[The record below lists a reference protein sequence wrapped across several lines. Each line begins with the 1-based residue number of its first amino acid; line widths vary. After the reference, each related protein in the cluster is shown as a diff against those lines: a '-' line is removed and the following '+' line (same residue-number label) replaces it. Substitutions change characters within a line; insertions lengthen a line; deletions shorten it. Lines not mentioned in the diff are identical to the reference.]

1 MVKVSVVLPVYNV
14 EPYLRDCMDSIVNQT
29 LTDTEIICVNDGSPD
44 NSLDILKEYASRDER
59 ITVIDQEN
67 GGHAVATNR
76 GIDMATGDYLFL
88 MDSDDVLDLRAL
100 ELTYEKAIEKEVDF
114 VLFKAINYDDENDRY
129 YETEVYSMDKIAAV
143 VGEKVFDYNDI
154 KELMFEAIVTPWS
167 KLFKREFIMEN
178 NIRFPEGLIFEDN
191 VFFYEALLK
200 AKRIY
205 FLKEFLFI
213 RRWYPKSST
222 MNGDLRFLNSIDVA
236 NLTIDVFKENGEFEN
251 YRHYLY
257 DKKINTI
264 YYRFRH
270 VKDEFKEVFFQEMK
284 KDMIKLMDDEN
295 WDSFINSI
303 NYRNKKFFEQ
313 VIISENALE
322 FIAIRK
328 IYDKKMDC
336 YNKFLPKDLH
346 KNAIKDNIEY
356 FHKLSGTSQ
365 EYYFYQLKK
374 LFNSII
380 NSDLAYTY
388 HFNNLE
394 YRHKKIFEQ
403 VVISYNY
410 EEYKKIRSTYDKKM
424 LNNSLNG
431 RYNAINNKLSQ
442 IKEISTN

>member
-29 LTDTEIICVNDGSPD
+29 LTDIEIICVNDGSPD
-44 NSLDILKEYASRDER
+44 NSLDILNEYAEKDSR
-59 ITVIDQEN
+59 VSVYSQEN

-76 GIDMATGDYLFL
+76 GMDLATGDYLFL

-143 VGEKVFDYNDI
+143 VGEDVFNYKDI
-154 KELMFEAIVTPWS
+154 KELMFGAIVTPWS
-167 KLFKREFIMEN
+167 KLFKRDFIMDN

-191 VFFYEALLK
+191 VFFYEAMLK

-236 NLTIDVFKENGEFEN
+236 NLTIEVFKENGEFDN

-257 DKKINTI
+257 DKKMNTV
-264 YYRFRH
+264 YYRFNH
-270 VKDEFKEVFFQEMK
+270 VKDEYKETFFQEMK
-284 KDMIKLMDDEN
+284 KDFIRLLDEEHY
-295 WDSFINSI
+295 DTFIDSI
-303 NYRNKKFFEQ
+303 N
-313 VIISENALE
+313 
-322 FIAIRK
+322 
-328 IYDKKMDC
+328 
-336 YNKFLPKDLH
+336 
-346 KNAIKDNIEY
+346 
-356 FHKLSGTSQ
+356 
-365 EYYFYQLKK
+365 
-374 LFNSII
+374 
-380 NSDLAYTY
+380 
-388 HFNNLE
+388 

-403 VVISYNY
+403 VLISENAMEFKLIRNMYDKRMHCHNKYIKPKPLKNIVKNNIDTYKGLHGVSQEYFFNKMQELFIILIDSDDSYNY
-410 EEYKKIRSTYDKKM
+410 FVKNIPYHYKKYFEQIVISCNHDEFKKIRFAYNQKM
-424 LNNSLNG
+424 KNNSLNKKMNVLK
-431 RYNAINNKLSQ
+431 RKFSEVKNVAQ
-442 IKEISTN
+442 